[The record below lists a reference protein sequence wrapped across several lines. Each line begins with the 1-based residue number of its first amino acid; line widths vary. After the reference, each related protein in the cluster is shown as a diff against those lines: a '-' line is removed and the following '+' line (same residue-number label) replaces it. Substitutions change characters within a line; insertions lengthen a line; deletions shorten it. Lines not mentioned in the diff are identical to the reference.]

1 MYIFKELA
9 TNFAVT
15 DVDSGISYTLSSFLG
30 KVVVLDLFATWC
42 SPCAVALPYLRQ
54 LHLKYKSELF
64 QIISIDTDNRETQ
77 AQVSQFRQDS
87 EMDWIV
93 SLDPDGVID
102 NAYGTGSIPSF
113 YIIDQK
119 REIY

>member
-64 QIISIDTDNRETQ
+64 QIISILLSISISTGFGNGLDSQLRSRWRNR
-77 AQVSQFRQDS
+77 
-87 EMDWIV
+87 
-93 SLDPDGVID
+93 
-102 NAYGTGSIPSF
+102 
-113 YIIDQK
+113 
-119 REIY
+119 